1 MRKINLVFTTLLV
14 LLFLSSFAKAQT
26 EKLDNLAA
34 CAGVVIGNGAVD
46 FYLGDEQSFDV
57 AANIAYSAYLSEVFS
72 AGHQQNDLQ
81 VADQILGANVDKII
95 NAHNS
100 ENFTAD
106 VYEEVVGCY
115 RALAKQ
121 LMEGAETIINNQS
134 KWNELK
140 NTSIETLKRTL
151 SAGHIDVYLENSIHI
166 FPRTRGYFFLL
177 NLNLSCR
184 AEYLFRTEETI
195 LFFQRVPPS
204 VVKPFSFRSLAIL
217 LQPNPSI

>member
-1 MRKINLVFTTLLV
+1 MKIIKPVITILFV
-14 LLFLSSFAKAQT
+14 LLFFSSFAKAQT

-46 FYLGDEQSFDV
+46 FYLGDEQSFDI

-72 AGHQQNDLQ
+72 GGYQQNDLQ
-81 VADQILGANVDKII
+81 VADQILGGNVDKII

-106 VYEEVVGCY
+106 VYEEVVACY

-121 LMEGAETIINNQS
+121 LMKEAETILNNQN

-140 NTSIETLKRTL
+140 NTSIDTLKRML
-151 SAGHIDVYLENSIHI
+151 RAG
-166 FPRTRGYFFLL
+166 
-177 NLNLSCR
+177 
-184 AEYLFRTEETI
+184 
-195 LFFQRVPPS
+195 
-204 VVKPFSFRSLAIL
+204 
-217 LQPNPSI
+217 

>member
-1 MRKINLVFTTLLV
+1 MRKINAVFTTFLV
-14 LLFLSSFAKAQT
+14 LLFLNSFAIAQT

-34 CAGVVIGNGAVD
+34 CAGVVLGNGAVD

-57 AANIAYSAYLSEVFS
+57 AANIAYSAYLAEVFS
-72 AGHQQNDLQ
+72 SGYQQNDLQ

-121 LMEGAETIINNQS
+121 LIEGAETIINNQS

-140 NTSIETLKRTL
+140 NTSIETIKRML
-151 SAGHIDVYLENSIHI
+151 RAG
-166 FPRTRGYFFLL
+166 
-177 NLNLSCR
+177 
-184 AEYLFRTEETI
+184 
-195 LFFQRVPPS
+195 
-204 VVKPFSFRSLAIL
+204 
-217 LQPNPSI
+217 

>member
-1 MRKINLVFTTLLV
+1 MKIITSVISIFIALS
-14 LLFLSSFAKAQT
+14 FLSSFANAQT
-26 EKLDNLAA
+26 GKLDNLAA

-72 AGHQQNDLQ
+72 GGYQQNDLQ
-81 VADQILGANVDKII
+81 VADQILGGNVDKII

-106 VYEEVVGCY
+106 VYEEVVACY

-134 KWNELK
+134 NWSDLK
-140 NTSIETLKRTL
+140 KSSIETLKRML
-151 SAGHIDVYLENSIHI
+151 RAG
-166 FPRTRGYFFLL
+166 
-177 NLNLSCR
+177 
-184 AEYLFRTEETI
+184 
-195 LFFQRVPPS
+195 
-204 VVKPFSFRSLAIL
+204 
-217 LQPNPSI
+217 

>member
-1 MRKINLVFTTLLV
+1 MRKINLFFTTFLV

-72 AGHQQNDLQ
+72 AGYQQNDLQ

-100 ENFTAD
+100 ENFTSD

-140 NTSIETLKRTL
+140 NTSIETLKRML
-151 SAGHIDVYLENSIHI
+151 RAG
-166 FPRTRGYFFLL
+166 
-177 NLNLSCR
+177 
-184 AEYLFRTEETI
+184 
-195 LFFQRVPPS
+195 
-204 VVKPFSFRSLAIL
+204 
-217 LQPNPSI
+217 

>member
-1 MRKINLVFTTLLV
+1 MRKINLVFTTFLV

-46 FYLGDEQSFDV
+46 FYLGDERSFDV

-72 AGHQQNDLQ
+72 AGYQQNDLQ

-100 ENFTAD
+100 ENFTSD

-140 NTSIETLKRTL
+140 NTSIETLKRML
-151 SAGHIDVYLENSIHI
+151 RAG
-166 FPRTRGYFFLL
+166 
-177 NLNLSCR
+177 
-184 AEYLFRTEETI
+184 
-195 LFFQRVPPS
+195 
-204 VVKPFSFRSLAIL
+204 
-217 LQPNPSI
+217 

>member
-1 MRKINLVFTTLLV
+1 MRIVTSVLSVFIA
-14 LLFLSSFAKAQT
+14 LLFLSSFARAQT
-26 EKLDNLAA
+26 DKLDNLAA

-57 AANIAYSAYLSEVFS
+57 AADIAYSAYLSEVFS
-72 AGHQQNDLQ
+72 GGYQQNDLQ
-81 VADQILGANVDKII
+81 VADQILGGNVDKII

-115 RALAKQ
+115 RSLAKQ

-140 NTSIETLKRTL
+140 NTSIETLKRML
-151 SAGHIDVYLENSIHI
+151 RAG
-166 FPRTRGYFFLL
+166 
-177 NLNLSCR
+177 
-184 AEYLFRTEETI
+184 
-195 LFFQRVPPS
+195 
-204 VVKPFSFRSLAIL
+204 
-217 LQPNPSI
+217 

>member
-1 MRKINLVFTTLLV
+1 MRKIKPVFTTFLV

-72 AGHQQNDLQ
+72 GEYQQNDLQ
-81 VADQILGANVDKII
+81 VADKIIGGNIDKII
-95 NAHNS
+95 NVHNA
-100 ENFTAD
+100 ENFTAN

-115 RALAKQ
+115 RILAKQ
-121 LMEGAETIINNQS
+121 LMEKAETIINNQS

-140 NTSIETLKRTL
+140 NTSIETLKRML
-151 SAGHIDVYLENSIHI
+151 RAG
-166 FPRTRGYFFLL
+166 
-177 NLNLSCR
+177 
-184 AEYLFRTEETI
+184 
-195 LFFQRVPPS
+195 
-204 VVKPFSFRSLAIL
+204 
-217 LQPNPSI
+217 

>member
-1 MRKINLVFTTLLV
+1 MKKIKSVFTSFLV

-72 AGHQQNDLQ
+72 GGYQQNDLQ
-81 VADQILGANVDKII
+81 VADQILGGNVDKII
-95 NAHNS
+95 NAHNT
-100 ENFTAD
+100 ENFNSD

-121 LMEGAETIINNQS
+121 LLEG
-134 KWNELK
+134 
-140 NTSIETLKRTL
+140 
-151 SAGHIDVYLENSIHI
+151 
-166 FPRTRGYFFLL
+166 
-177 NLNLSCR
+177 
-184 AEYLFRTEETI
+184 
-195 LFFQRVPPS
+195 QR
-204 VVKPFSFRSLAIL
+204 IG
-217 LQPNPSI
+217 

>member
-1 MRKINLVFTTLLV
+1 MNIIKSVISIFLV
-14 LLFLSSFAKAQT
+14 LLFLNSFAKAQT
-26 EKLDNLAA
+26 EQLDNLAA

-72 AGHQQNDLQ
+72 GGYQQNDLQ
-81 VADQILGANVDKII
+81 VADQILGGNVDKII

-106 VYEEVVGCY
+106 VYEEVVACY

-121 LMEGAETIINNQS
+121 LMKEAETILNNQN

-140 NTSIETLKRTL
+140 NTSIETLKRML
-151 SAGHIDVYLENSIHI
+151 RAG
-166 FPRTRGYFFLL
+166 
-177 NLNLSCR
+177 
-184 AEYLFRTEETI
+184 
-195 LFFQRVPPS
+195 
-204 VVKPFSFRSLAIL
+204 
-217 LQPNPSI
+217 

>member
-1 MRKINLVFTTLLV
+1 MRKIKSVFTTFLV

-26 EKLDNLAA
+26 DKLDNLAA

-46 FYLGDEQSFDV
+46 FYLGDEQSFDI

-72 AGHQQNDLQ
+72 GGYQQNDLQ
-81 VADQILGANVDKII
+81 VADKILGGNVDKII
-95 NAHNS
+95 NAHNA

-115 RALAKQ
+115 RALSKQ

-140 NTSIETLKRTL
+140 NTSIETLKRML
-151 SAGHIDVYLENSIHI
+151 RAG
-166 FPRTRGYFFLL
+166 
-177 NLNLSCR
+177 
-184 AEYLFRTEETI
+184 
-195 LFFQRVPPS
+195 
-204 VVKPFSFRSLAIL
+204 
-217 LQPNPSI
+217 

>member
-1 MRKINLVFTTLLV
+1 MRKINLVFTTFLV

-72 AGHQQNDLQ
+72 AGYQQNDLQ

-100 ENFTAD
+100 ENFTSD

-121 LMEGAETIINNQS
+121 LMEGAETIINNQG

-140 NTSIETLKRTL
+140 NTSIETLKRML
-151 SAGHIDVYLENSIHI
+151 RAG
-166 FPRTRGYFFLL
+166 
-177 NLNLSCR
+177 
-184 AEYLFRTEETI
+184 
-195 LFFQRVPPS
+195 
-204 VVKPFSFRSLAIL
+204 
-217 LQPNPSI
+217 

>member
-1 MRKINLVFTTLLV
+1 MRKINLVFITFLV

-46 FYLGDEQSFDV
+46 FYLGDEQSFNV
-57 AANIAYSAYLSEVFS
+57 AADIAYSAYLSEVFS
-72 AGHQQNDLQ
+72 GGYQQNDLQ
-81 VADQILGANVDKII
+81 VADQILGGNVDKII

-106 VYEEVVGCY
+106 VYEEVVACY

-121 LMEGAETIINNQS
+121 LLEGAETIINNQS

-140 NTSIETLKRTL
+140 NTSIETLKRML
-151 SAGHIDVYLENSIHI
+151 RAG
-166 FPRTRGYFFLL
+166 
-177 NLNLSCR
+177 
-184 AEYLFRTEETI
+184 
-195 LFFQRVPPS
+195 
-204 VVKPFSFRSLAIL
+204 
-217 LQPNPSI
+217 

>member
-1 MRKINLVFTTLLV
+1 MIFRKLIKEFVVRKINLFFTTFLV

-72 AGHQQNDLQ
+72 AAYQQNDLQ

-100 ENFTAD
+100 ENFTSD

-140 NTSIETLKRTL
+140 NTSIETLKRML
-151 SAGHIDVYLENSIHI
+151 RAG
-166 FPRTRGYFFLL
+166 
-177 NLNLSCR
+177 
-184 AEYLFRTEETI
+184 
-195 LFFQRVPPS
+195 
-204 VVKPFSFRSLAIL
+204 
-217 LQPNPSI
+217 

>member
-1 MRKINLVFTTLLV
+1 MKIITSIISVFV
-14 LLFLSSFAKAQT
+14 SLLFLCSFAKAQT

-72 AGHQQNDLQ
+72 GGYQQNDLQ

-106 VYEEVVGCY
+106 VYEEVVACY
-115 RALAKQ
+115 RALSKQ
-121 LMEGAETIINNQS
+121 LMKGAETIITNQS

-140 NTSIETLKRTL
+140 NTSIETLKRML
-151 SAGHIDVYLENSIHI
+151 RAG
-166 FPRTRGYFFLL
+166 
-177 NLNLSCR
+177 
-184 AEYLFRTEETI
+184 
-195 LFFQRVPPS
+195 
-204 VVKPFSFRSLAIL
+204 
-217 LQPNPSI
+217 

>member
-1 MRKINLVFTTLLV
+1 MLNCDRSSNYGQYSISHLILLFYNLLKGFDLRIITTVISTFIV

-72 AGHQQNDLQ
+72 GGYQQNDLQ
-81 VADQILGANVDKII
+81 VADQILGGNVDKVI

-106 VYEEVVGCY
+106 VYEEVVACY

-121 LMEGAETIINNQS
+121 LMEEAETIINNQS
-134 KWNELK
+134 KWNEVK
-140 NTSIETLKRTL
+140 NTSIDT
-151 SAGHIDVYLENSIHI
+151 
-166 FPRTRGYFFLL
+166 
-177 NLNLSCR
+177 
-184 AEYLFRTEETI
+184 
-195 LFFQRVPPS
+195 
-204 VVKPFSFRSLAIL
+204 
-217 LQPNPSI
+217 